1 MIFSEF
7 RFLVFF
13 AVVMAVHW
21 VLRANFARKF
31 WLLAASYWFYG
42 VWDWRFLFLIFAST
56 VIDYFAAHR
65 LKRARVADD
74 QKAARRW
81 LIVSL
86 VANLGILGFFKY
98 YNFFAESA
106 ASMLHWFGLPVG
118 DVTLGIVLPV
128 GISFFTF
135 QTMSYSI
142 DVYRGKLEPVR
153 NFFDFAL
160 FVSFF
165 PQLVAGPIVRAIDFL
180 PQLDAQRRFADIKF
194 QRACGQFLSGFI
206 KKACIADGVAP
217 FVDQVFA
224 DPSGFTATAI
234 WIGTCLYAVQI
245 YCDFSG
251 YSDMAIACARMLGFE
266 LRTNFDFPY
275 LSKNITDFW
284 RRWHISLS
292 SWLRDYLYIALGGNR
307 GTKAFVFRNLMLTML
322 LGGLWH
328 GAGWNFVVWGAIHGA
343 SLIVHKEW
351 TRMTA
356 HRVPS
361 VPLLPGLLTLMVVL
375 LAWIFFRATTFE
387 DAWTMG
393 VAFLTLQSP
402 GEAQIDGKMAYLLIP
417 LLVVHW
423 LASRRVAQYLEG
435 RVPSLM
441 ISCTYGVILALALPF
456 VPTDSRPFIY
466 FQF

>member
-13 AVVMAVHW
+13 AVVTAVHW
-21 VLRANFARKF
+21 LLRRNYGRKL

-56 VIDYFAAHR
+56 VIDYFAALR
-65 LKRARVADD
+65 LQRARLREDAGSP
-74 QKAARRW
+74 RFW

-86 VANLGILGFFKY
+86 TANLGILGFFKY

-106 ASMLHWFGLPVG
+106 QSTLQWLGLPVG
-118 DVTLGIVLPV
+118 DVTLSIVLPV

-165 PQLVAGPIVRAIDFL
+165 PQLVAGPIVRAVDFL
-180 PQLDAQRRFADIKF
+180 PQLSAPRHLADVKF
-194 QRACGQFLSGFI
+194 QRSCGLFLSGFI
-206 KKACIADGVAP
+206 KKACVADGVAP
-217 FVDQVFA
+217 YVDQVFA
-224 DPSGFTATAI
+224 DPSGFSATAI

-266 LRTNFDFPY
+266 LRTNFNFPY
-275 LSKNITDFW
+275 LSKNITEFW

-328 GAGWNFVVWGAIHGA
+328 GAGWNFIVWGAIHGA
-343 SLIVHKEW
+343 ALIVHKEW
-351 TRMTA
+351 A
-356 HRVPS
+356 RVVGDRLPA
-361 VPLLPGLLTLMVVL
+361 VPLLPRALTLLVVL
-375 LAWIFFRATTFE
+375 VAWIFFRAASFS
-387 DAWTMG
+387 DAWLMTK
-393 VAFLTLQSP
+393 AFLTLQSP
-402 GEAQIDGKMAYLLIP
+402 GAEQLQAGIAYVFLP
-417 LLVVHW
+417 LVALHW
-423 LASRRVAQYLEG
+423 LASRRVAEWLEA
-435 RVPSLM
+435 RMHPLL
-441 ISCTYGVILALALPF
+441 ISFVFGVVLALALPF
-456 VPTDSRPFIY
+456 VPTGSRAFIY